1 MSDYGITGIGGYNPY
16 MSGLGTLGLGV
27 GSSFGSYG
35 DPTMMM
41 GMGGM
46 NGMSGMMGFPGGMGM
61 MGMYNPTFMSQM
73 NQAYQDMEK
82 SQLRHSSAMHE
93 IMMQNKTDAYKAE
106 DMALF
111 RKAMEDAS
119 LNGAVVN
126 LAEKIREG
134 DADGI
139 CEEFDKMKIALYQ
152 KYHTYL
158 KENKDRLDPKES
170 VNNIIEMMYAEIIS
184 KKTGEQVSLRNDI
197 KRYGETAFMHGF
209 NEKFFGKSD
218 YHNKYTE
225 ETLSYLFG
233 TRIDNKGGKDRME
246 KIGGW
251 AGKGAE
257 GMAAVAA
264 GYGAGLGVAGIAS
277 ILSPSLRKSMSTAAV
292 KDEAGKIMKDSAGK
306 VIKESNIGNWFR
318 RAGRWGK
325 FVAIGA
331 LAGDILW
338 QMSRD

>member
-1 MSDYGITGIGGYNPY
+1 MSFGISGIGGYNPY
-16 MSGLGTLGLGV
+16 MSGLGTLGLGA

-46 NGMSGMMGFPGGMGM
+46 TGMMGFPGGMGM
-61 MGMYNPTFMSQM
+61 MGMYNPAFMSQM

-93 IMMQNKTDAYKAE
+93 IMMQNKTDAFKAE

-139 CEEFDKMKIALYQ
+139 CEEFDKMKIAIYQ

-158 KENKDRLDPKES
+158 NENKDRLDPKDS

-197 KRYGETAFMHGF
+197 KRYGETAFNHGF
-209 NEKFFGKSD
+209 NEKFFGKRD
-218 YHNKYTE
+218 YHKKYTE

-233 TRIDNKGGKDRME
+233 TRIDNKRGKDRME
-246 KIGGW
+246 MIGGGLGRAAE
-251 AGKGAE
+251 AGTA
-257 GMAAVAA
+257 AAV
-264 GYGAGLGVAGIAS
+264 GYGTGLGLAGIAS
-277 ILSPSLRKSMSTAAV
+277 ILSSGVRQSLSTASV
-292 KDEAGKIMKDSAGK
+292 RDEAGKIVKDAAGK
-306 VIKESNIGNWFR
+306 AVKENNIGNWFKK
-318 RAGRWGK
+318 AGK
-325 FVAIGA
+325 FGKIAAVAL
-331 LAGDILW
+331 LAGDIIW
-338 QMSRD
+338 QCSRD

>member
-1 MSDYGITGIGGYNPY
+1 MSLGISGIGAYNPY
-16 MSGLGTLGLGV
+16 MSGLGTFGLGV
-27 GSSFGSYG
+27 GSSFGTYG
-35 DPTMMM
+35 DPSMMM
-41 GMGGM
+41 GMG
-46 NGMSGMMGFPGGMGM
+46 GMMGFPGGMGM
-61 MGMYNPTFMSQM
+61 MGMYNPAFMSQM
-73 NQAYQDMEK
+73 NQAYQDMEA

-119 LNGAVVN
+119 LNGSVVN

-139 CEEFDKMKIALYQ
+139 CEEFDRMKVALYQ
-152 KYHTYL
+152 KYHKYL
-158 KENKDRLDPKES
+158 NENKDRLDPKES
-170 VNNIIEMMYAEIIS
+170 INNVIEMMYAEIIS

-209 NEKFFGKSD
+209 NESFFGKKD

-246 KIGGW
+246 KIGSYT
-251 AGKGAE
+251 AKGAE
-257 GMAAVAA
+257 GLTAAAA
-264 GYGAGLGVAGIAS
+264 GYGIGLG
-277 ILSPSLRKSMSTAAV
+277 AA
-292 KDEAGKIMKDSAGK
+292 AIGK
-306 VIKESNIGNWFR
+306 VWNPFGVCKELGLKGSH
-318 RAGRWGK
+318 K
-325 FVAIGA
+325 FAKCAA
-331 LAGDILW
+331 LAAFVGDILW
-338 QMSRD
+338 QCSRD

>member
-1 MSDYGITGIGGYNPY
+1 MSDFGITGIGGYNPY
-16 MSGLGTLGLGV
+16 MSGLGTFGLGA

-35 DPTMMM
+35 DPSMMM
-41 GMGGM
+41 GMG
-46 NGMSGMMGFPGGMGM
+46 GMMGFPGGMGV

-73 NQAYQDMEK
+73 NQTYQDMEA
-82 SQLRHSSAMHE
+82 SQLRHAGAMHE

-158 KENKDRLDPKES
+158 HQNKDRLDPKES
-170 VNNIIEMMYAEIIS
+170 INNIIEMMYAEIIS

-209 NEKFFGKSD
+209 NEKFFGKKD
-218 YHNKYTE
+218 YHDKYTE

-246 KIGGW
+246 KIGGIGGRIAEGVTATA
-251 AGKGAE
+251 AGATLGLGLSTFAKFKGAKWFA
-257 GMAAVAA
+257 GLAA
-264 GYGAGLGVAGIAS
+264 GAALLGDVA
-277 ILSPSLRKSMSTAAV
+277 
-292 KDEAGKIMKDSAGK
+292 
-306 VIKESNIGNWFR
+306 
-318 RAGRWGK
+318 
-325 FVAIGA
+325 
-331 LAGDILW
+331 W
-338 QMSRD
+338 QMSRE